1 MKYKPSKKVLGHGTR
16 TWRSGRE
23 GRDKDIVESSPLK
36 EISWKCGNPLSKMKL
51 KTTTFISEINLFGK
65 GNINIQNKP
74 TLTL

>member
-36 EISWKCGNPLSKMKL
+36 EIS
-51 KTTTFISEINLFGK
+51 
-65 GNINIQNKP
+65 
-74 TLTL
+74 